1 MLKII
6 PRFIKILPLFFLV
19 LFAACQKNVLLQ
31 ELSQRD
37 ANEAQVLLAKNGIQT
52 HKEAATVQQKTT
64 WTIYVDSGDEEA
76 ARELLAAHHLPREKE
91 LGLEGMCKDSILI
104 PSPKAEKCRE
114 LLGLKGE
121 IINSLESLP
130 GVVDAE
136 MVINIP
142 DKEDFPDENIPQLRP
157 TASIIV
163 QFEVS
168 EGQPVLTEERVQR
181 FVANA
186 IVGMDMRD
194 VTVILSHNAPSP
206 TADVITATDPVVED
220 KAPDPQEVT
229 NDSVVADNTN
239 LTSIGGLQMDD
250 SSAQRFKVMAVL
262 FLAFFVILS
271 VALILV
277 LLKIARM
284 RQKAPVGPA
293 AANQGALPER
303 AQMDQLIEE
312 TKE

>member
-1 MLKII
+1 MFKIKL
-6 PRFIKILPLFFLV
+6 IKILPLFFLV
-19 LFAACQKNVLLQ
+19 LFAACQKNILLQ

-142 DKEDFPDENIPQLRP
+142 DKEDFPDENIPQPRP

-194 VTVILSHNAPSP
+194 VTVILSQNAPSP
-206 TADVITATDPVVED
+206 TDAVITATDPVVKD
-220 KAPDPQEVT
+220 KAPDQQEVT
-229 NDSVVADNTN
+229 ND

-284 RQKAPVGPA
+284 RQKAPVSPT
-293 AANQGALPER
+293 AANQVALPER